1 MNAVSVSPIPPPPPM
16 RIGGVL
22 LAGGQS
28 RRMGVADKC
37 LLPLGGLPLL
47 EHARRRLQPQT
58 ARLAINANADPAR
71 FAAFALP
78 VLADEVEGF
87 AGPLAGV
94 LAGMRWG
101 QKEQPPLTHIV
112 TAPGDGPFL
121 PPDLVARLQAAAA
134 RADTPLACAASGGRA
149 HPVFGLWPT
158 SLADDLER
166 ALRHEGLRKIAIWS
180 ARHGVA
186 EAEYPAAP
194 FDPFFNINRDEDM
207 REAEAILSAV
217 SERQSPPILAVVGW
231 KNSGKTGL
239 VVRLVAALA
248 ERGLRVSTAKHV
260 HHDIDLERPGRDSW
274 RHRQAG
280 AREVALASD
289 SRVIL
294 QEELRAAPMPS
305 LAELAARMQPSDLII
320 AEGFKSESV
329 AKLEAWRPA
338 CGQAPIAERDS
349 RIFAVAVEGG
359 SAALRQ
365 SRPRFQHRLPIVEL
379 DDTDAI
385 LSLIR
390 EHLRLP

>member
-1 MNAVSVSPIPPPPPM
+1 MPSPPPM

-28 RRMGVADKC
+28 RRMGGADKC
-37 LLPLGGLPLL
+37 LLSLGGLPLL

-58 ARLAINANADPAR
+58 ARLAINANAEPAR

-87 AGPLAGV
+87 AGPLAGA

-101 QKEQPPLTHIV
+101 QKLHPPLTHIV

-121 PPDLVARLQAAAA
+121 PSDLVVRLQAAAA

-158 SLADDLER
+158 ALADDLEH
-166 ALRHEGLRKIAIWS
+166 ALRHEGVRKIAVWS

-194 FDPFFNINRDEDM
+194 FDPFFNINREEDM
-207 REAEAILSAV
+207 REAEAILAASA
-217 SERQSPPILAVVGW
+217 SASAGRESPQVVAVVGW

-260 HHDIDLERPGRDSW
+260 HHDIDLEQPGRDTW

-280 AREVALASD
+280 AREVALASE

-294 QEELRAAPMPS
+294 QEELRAASMPS
-305 LAELAARMQPSDLII
+305 LAELAARMRPTDLVI

-329 AKLEAWRPA
+329 PKLEAWRPA
-338 CGQAPIAERDS
+338 CGQAPIAESDP
-349 RIFAVAVEGG
+349 RIFAVAAEGG
-359 SAALRQ
+359 SAALKQ
-365 SRPRFQHRLPIVEL
+365 SRPRFPRRLPIVEL